1 MTTIIALFLTTA
13 FAYIPPSRMI
23 LERVSENS
31 GSGVYALE
39 QEVQFSNAQES
50 LFLKENWLIESDQ
63 SMSLV
68 VTGTKDLK
76 DQIKMHFVYAG
87 GLRWSLSS
95 KRESQRL
102 SEDFLEKYFHLR
114 TTDRLAAVLLQ
125 IKVLPPHALGKK
137 PLPKTVDGFKNEPE
151 DFVRLSKT
159 GGVVNYAYGL
169 PSPVDGIANSGL
181 WIEQDQ
187 FYIRKLRLPSQ
198 VEISAD
204 NYNAYS
210 RGLSLPKIRTIR
222 WGQNT
227 VTIRL
232 ISVSGKAPNTS
243 GQFQPSSLNTPVK
256 LDGLNNLPAKD
267 VVTEFYSRF
276 R

>member
-1 MTTIIALFLTTA
+1 MINLLALLLTTS
-13 FAYIPPSRMI
+13 FAYIPPTRMI
-23 LERVSENS
+23 LERASENS
-31 GSGVYALE
+31 GSGVYAIE
-39 QEVQFSNAQES
+39 QEVQFSNAQDS
-50 LFLKENWLIESDQ
+50 LFLKETWLIESDQ
-63 SMSLV
+63 SMRLM

-76 DQIKMHFVYAG
+76 DQIKMQYVYAG
-87 GLRWSLSS
+87 GLRWSLASG
-95 KRESQRL
+95 RESQRL

-114 TTDRLAAVLLQ
+114 TMDRLASTLMQ
-125 IKVLPPHALGKK
+125 IKILPPTAISKK

-151 DFVRLSKT
+151 DFVRLSRA
-159 GGVVNYAYGL
+159 GGAVSYAYGV
-169 PSPVDGIANSGL
+169 PSPVEGSENPGI

-187 FYIRKLRLPSQ
+187 FYIRKLRLPNQ
-198 VEISAD
+198 VEITAD
-204 NYNAYS
+204 NYNSYS

-232 ISVSGKAPNTS
+232 ISVSAKPANVS
-243 GQFQPSSLNTPVK
+243 GQLQPNSLDMPIK